1 MYVCTYGFVNSGLIL
16 NRYMQYKINFLGEG
30 FQRALQAD
38 RQD

>member
-1 MYVCTYGFVNSGLIL
+1 MYVCTYVFVNSGLIL
-16 NRYMQYKINFLGEG
+16 TIYMQNKINFLGEC